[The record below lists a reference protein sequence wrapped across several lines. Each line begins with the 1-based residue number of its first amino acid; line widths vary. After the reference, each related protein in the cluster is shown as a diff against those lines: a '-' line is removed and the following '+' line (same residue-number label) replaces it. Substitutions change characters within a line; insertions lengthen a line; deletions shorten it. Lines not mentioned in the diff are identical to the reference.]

1 MAEIFRTPRAF
12 TGSMSGMTIARSSLA
27 ALLSLVAAVC
37 MQAWS
42 GSEPWQLWIPTVLLA
57 AGAAL
62 AFGRSSGSQILVR
75 AILWSNLLLAAMVGW
90 IASGHDQRVA
100 ALLGASTGFALLTL
114 GRQGLDREGGAFV
127 PVAFRA
133 TLLALLVMALADA
146 QSLLFWGS
154 VLVSDDSPV
163 QLTGAFALVCAGAF
177 TVGVAGLYRLRT
189 WGLLVNSLAAI
200 TLIGVVMLGAFRDL
214 RAFQILFGGS
224 ALLQLGLAVP
234 LYRALVR
241 GARKA
246 PSISPAGVWIGSVA
260 VELLMLAAAAPAVY
274 RFIAG

>member
-1 MAEIFRTPRAF
+1 MT
-12 TGSMSGMTIARSSLA
+12 GMTFARSSVA
-27 ALLSLVAAVC
+27 AVLCLVAAVC

-42 GSEPWQLWIPTVLLA
+42 GSEPWQLYIPTALLA
-57 AGAAL
+57 AGAAF

-75 AILWSNLLLAAMVGW
+75 AILWSNLLLAAMVAW

-100 ALLGASTGFALLTL
+100 AVLGSATGVALLAL
-114 GRQGLDREGGAFV
+114 GRQGLDRAGGAFV
-127 PVAFRA
+127 PVAFRG

-163 QLTGAFALVCAGAF
+163 QLTGVFALVCAGAF

-189 WGLLVNSLAAI
+189 WGLLVNGAAALA
-200 TLIGVVMLGAFRDL
+200 LIALVLLGAFRDL

-241 GARKA
+241 GARQA
-246 PSISPAGVWIGSVA
+246 PSISKASVWIGSVA
-260 VELLMLAAAAPAVY
+260 VQLLILAAAAPALY
-274 RFIAG
+274 RLVAG

>member
-1 MAEIFRTPRAF
+1 
-12 TGSMSGMTIARSSLA
+12 MSGMTIARSS
-27 ALLSLVAAVC
+27 VAAVLSLAAAIC

-42 GSEPWQLWIPTVLLA
+42 GSEPWQLYIPTALLA

-75 AILWSNLLLAAMVGW
+75 AILWSNLLLAAMVAW

-100 ALLGASTGFALLTL
+100 ALLGASTGLALLTL
-114 GRQGLDREGGAFV
+114 GRQGLDRGGGAFV
-127 PVAFRA
+127 PVAFRG

-154 VLVSDDSPV
+154 VLISDDSPV
-163 QLTGAFALVCAGAF
+163 KLTGAFSLACAAAF

-200 TLIGVVMLGAFRDL
+200 ALICVVLLGAFADL

-224 ALLQLGLAVP
+224 ALLQLALAVP

-241 GARKA
+241 GARQA

-260 VELLMLAAAAPAVY
+260 VELLILAAAAPAVY
-274 RFIAG
+274 RFISG